1 MKSKVII
8 SVISIIL
15 IITGLFIYPIGKLIL
30 TGEKVSKSLFS
41 NTYYVKISSSESE
54 NSVVSEY
61 FEIQGWIE
69 NKDKRM
75 GGELVFEK
83 DGEEMRIYNNNF
95 KTVIIDGKLNL

>member
-8 SVISIIL
+8 SVTLIIL
-15 IITGLFIYPIGKLIL
+15 IISGLFVYPIGKLFL
-30 TGEKVSKSLFS
+30 TDAKVSKSLFS
-41 NTYYVKISSSESE
+41 DTYYVKISSDESE
-54 NSVVSEY
+54 NRVVSEY
-61 FEIQGWIE
+61 LESQGWIE

-83 DGEEMRIYNNNF
+83 YGKEMRIYNNNF